1 MGGFGEH
8 HEAPPPPPPI
18 ITAIIMLLLIIP
30 MRGASAQ
37 PVAALLCFHRPS
49 SPQAQGHQGQA
60 QHLHQVGVS
69 SIQQVWLMMRFQGSA
84 ERTPSPPSERKLLG
98 HLRGLEGVGEG
109 ICARLA
115 AEDGRAGG
123 FLGRRGSSG
132 SGGLRLEWAESPC
145 SVSAPSLI
153 LTSLFPNYRVSTAPS
168 REGSFPS
175 T

>member
-1 MGGFGEH
+1 
-8 HEAPPPPPPI
+8 
-18 ITAIIMLLLIIP
+18 
-30 MRGASAQ
+30 
-37 PVAALLCFHRPS
+37 
-49 SPQAQGHQGQA
+49 
-60 QHLHQVGVS
+60 
-69 SIQQVWLMMRFQGSA
+69 MMRFQGSA
-84 ERTPSPPSERKLLG
+84 ERTPSPPSERTLLG